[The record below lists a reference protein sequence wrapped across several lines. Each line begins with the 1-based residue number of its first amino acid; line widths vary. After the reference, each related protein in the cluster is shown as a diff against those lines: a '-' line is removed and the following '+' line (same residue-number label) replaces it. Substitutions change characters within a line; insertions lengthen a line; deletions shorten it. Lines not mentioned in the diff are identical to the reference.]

1 MLGADA
7 AIEVGKLPRE
17 HRDSMAA
24 PVRSAPWR
32 AALPGSEWEVWRTVC
47 LRSAG
52 FPVDLLR
59 ALVAPGSAAAADRL
73 GEADR
78 AEERSRR
85 AAIAAL
91 DALVRVDPR
100 TGVDALAGDEAARA
114 RLKAERR
121 RLAKGGAP
129 RDKAGSPAADA
140 ALDELAGALRRR
152 DAAGAELRDVFD
164 DEARIVSER
173 LRGICRDR
181 AFREALVWQNRQVLR
196 TAVDPLLAAPEGA
209 ADARTRSKERLVAS
223 YLERYCAKN
232 DSIGF
237 FGPFGWARIDG
248 GPVAA
253 RVAPGRGLLANRT
266 VSMEHWVLDGLAA
279 AIAARP
285 GVAPWLAPRWL
296 PFYQLDGREL
306 ILPIGHRAELP
317 PARARLLAAC
327 DGVRPAR
334 AIAAEL
340 LADASLGFSSEA
352 EVYDLLRDMVGMRVL
367 AWDLELPYALRDPEA
382 HLRAALARIEPEDLR
397 APALAAVDEL
407 FAARAAVAAAA
418 GDPEALD
425 RALDALEHTVTRL
438 TAGPATRA
446 PGAVYAGRTPI
457 YEDCRRD
464 VEVTFGAP
472 FLERFGPALSLVLS
486 SMRWFMRETTEAYIG
501 YVRGV
506 VDELVGG
513 APDARLD
520 MTVLQRALLDRM
532 KPGVFTPPVQR
543 HVDAV
548 RERWKELVGA
558 APDARRVE
566 LDSAALRARFEAA
579 FPSHPADRTVA
590 PFHVSPDLLVAA
602 ASPEAFAAGDFLAVL
617 GEVHLGPTLNAFAT
631 LSQHPSPG
639 DITAALVGDHPW
651 PALYVTGHKQELL
664 GGPTGQRVFG
674 APEARRPIDYVLD
687 FSTSPQ
693 SIDPEHHLR
702 IADLE
707 VVIEGDRFRAQ
718 TRDGRLVFHARQF
731 MWLII
736 SLEATR
742 GFSLFAPARHV
753 PRVTIDGLVIAR
765 ERWMF
770 APAEID
776 AAELATPV
784 DRFVGVR
791 RWAAEHGLP
800 RFVFVKSAAESKPTF
815 LDLDSPLSVEVF
827 ANLVRV
833 AREDAAARVNPG
845 GIAVTEML
853 PRPDQCWLVDADGRR
868 YTSEL
873 RMVTCFGPD
882 TRVGL

>member
-1 MLGADA
+1 M
-7 AIEVGKLPRE
+7 
-17 HRDSMAA
+17 
-24 PVRSAPWR
+24 
-32 AALPGSEWEVWRTVC
+32 PGGEWEVWRTVC
-47 LRSAG
+47 LRGAG

-59 ALVAPGSAAAADRL
+59 ALVAGDSAAAADRWL
-73 GEADR
+73 EADR
-78 AEERSRR
+78 AAERSRR
-85 AAIAAL
+85 AAIEAL
-91 DALVRVDPR
+91 DALVRVDPLTR
-100 TGVDALAGDEAARA
+100 VDALAGDEAARA

-129 RDKAGSPAADA
+129 REKAGVPAADA
-140 ALDELAGALRRR
+140 ALDELAGALRRSD
-152 DAAGAELRDVFD
+152 DARADLRRVFD
-164 DEARIVSER
+164 GESRQVSER
-173 LRGICRDR
+173 LRGICRDG

-209 ADARTRSKERLVAS
+209 SDARARSKERLVAS

-237 FGPFGWARIDG
+237 FGPFGWARIDS

-266 VSMEHWVLDGLAA
+266 VSLEAWVLDALAA

-367 AWDLELPYALRDPEA
+367 AWDLEPPYALRDPEA
-382 HLRAALARIEPEDLR
+382 YFRAALARIEPEDLR

-407 FAARAAVAAAA
+407 FARREAVARAA

-425 RALDALEHTVTRL
+425 RALDALEHTITRL

-446 PGAVYAGRTPI
+446 PGVVYAGRTPI

-464 VEVTFGAP
+464 VEVTFGEP
-472 FLERFGPALSLVLS
+472 FLERLGPALSLVLS

-506 VDELVGG
+506 VDELVNGV
-513 APDARLD
+513 PDAQLD
-520 MTVLQRALLDRM
+520 MTVLQRVLLERM

-543 HVDAV
+543 HIDAV
-548 RERWKELVGA
+548 RERWKELIGA
-558 APDARRVE
+558 ARVEGARRVQ

-579 FPSHPADRTVA
+579 FPGHPADRTVA
-590 PFHVSPDLLVAA
+590 PFHVSPDVLVAA
-602 ASPEAFAAGDFLAVL
+602 ASPEAFAAGDFVTVL
-617 GEVHLGPTLNAFAT
+617 GEVHLGPTLNAFCT

-651 PALYVTGHKQELL
+651 PALHVTGHKQELL

-687 FSTSPQ
+687 FSTCPQ
-693 SIDPEHHLR
+693 SLDPEHHLR
-702 IADLE
+702 IADL
-707 VVIEGDRFRAQ
+707 VVVVEGDRFRAQ

-731 MWLII
+731 MWLLI

-753 PRVTIDGLVIAR
+753 PRVTIDDLVIAR

-776 AAELATPV
+776 AADLATPV
-784 DRFVGVR
+784 DRFAGLR

-800 RFVFVKSAAESKPTF
+800 RFVFVKSATESKPTF

-833 AREDAAARVNPG
+833 ARDDAAARVNPG
-845 GIAVTEML
+845 GITVTEML
-853 PRPDQCWLVDADGRR
+853 PRPDQCWLVDANGRR